1 MGRPSSFAAIIEGVK
16 SWIEIS
22 RANLVHNLRAVQ
34 SLAGSDVE
42 TLAVIKANGY
52 GHDATV
58 TAQILSEAGIHWLG
72 VTDAEEGV
80 RVRSAVGWSKPAIL
94 VMSGSEP
101 VDEDMDAERRNERPD
116 FVQHRMARPQ
126 ITESDATDQ
135 RQRDDGGDKVLPER
149 HAGRD
154 RLDRQ
159 LRV

>member
-1 MGRPSSFAAIIEGVK
+1 MPGAVAPSQDMPDGRTQRAAVAANFHDSHTKGGPMGRPSSFAAIIEGVK

-80 RVRSAVGWSKPAIL
+80 RVRSA
-94 VMSGSEP
+94 
-101 VDEDMDAERRNERPD
+101 
-116 FVQHRMARPQ
+116 
-126 ITESDATDQ
+126 
-135 RQRDDGGDKVLPER
+135 
-149 HAGRD
+149 
-154 RLDRQ
+154 
-159 LRV
+159 